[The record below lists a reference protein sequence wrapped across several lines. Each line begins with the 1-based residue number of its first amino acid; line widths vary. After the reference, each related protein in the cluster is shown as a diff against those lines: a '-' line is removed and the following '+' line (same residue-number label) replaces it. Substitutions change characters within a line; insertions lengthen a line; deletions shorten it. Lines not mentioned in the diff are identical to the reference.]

1 MDTSHATSRALFLEL
16 MSLELDLDAFEDAY
30 SPDGYSLEIRGLQS
44 LSPSHADR
52 LRARIT
58 DNKHGLLKILLT
70 SRFLSDTRAL
80 VEEGR

>member
-16 MSLELDLDAFEDAY
+16 MSLELDLDAFEDPYAE
-30 SPDGYSLEIRGLQS
+30 DGYALEIRGLQS
-44 LSPSHADR
+44 LSPAHADR
-52 LRARIT
+52 IRQRVL